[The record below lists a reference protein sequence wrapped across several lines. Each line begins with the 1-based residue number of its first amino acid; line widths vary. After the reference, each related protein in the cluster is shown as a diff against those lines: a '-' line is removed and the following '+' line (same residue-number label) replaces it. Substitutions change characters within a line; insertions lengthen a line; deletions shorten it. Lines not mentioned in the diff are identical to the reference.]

1 MRRQRVPVGSGW
13 ARLKLIGTGLVLAG
27 FGWLLELRGVQVV
40 MHWTG
45 QPLFSWGF
53 IGAGLLCLVLA
64 CIPVSW
70 VAKAAEI
77 PRAKVERH
85 R

>member
-1 MRRQRVPVGSGW
+1 MHTHKTCASSPWGRF
-13 ARLKLIGTGLVLAG
+13 KLIGAGLVFAG
-27 FGWLLELRGVQVV
+27 VGVLLLRRGVQVV

-45 QPLFSWGF
+45 QPMFSWGF
-53 IGAGLLCLVLA
+53 VAAGVVCFVLA
-64 CIPVSW
+64 FIPTSW

-77 PRAKVERH
+77 PRERQK